1 MISLYFSEA
10 YKSLKREKG
19 ASLITVF
26 AIVISIFICTMSIVS
41 IFLSTEF
48 NKSLIEKFT
57 VSLFLNDGIPQ
68 ENKTAIKNFLENKKW
83 INKINFIDKE
93 KAKQIFIKETGE
105 DFGELLEINPLPES
119 FQITLNSQRLSIKDF
134 DVKIKE
140 LNKINGINDIIYD
153 YEFILKLFK
162 FISSIQI
169 FLFIFSFFTVFLSL
183 YLIYSTNRLIYKSR
197 VEIYNIMKLV
207 GARLISIKMPIYLNG
222 SILSMISITICL
234 IIVNFLLLGLTN
246 LFNIVNFTRI
256 IIIINVVIPILGLSF
271 GILGGVFSTK
281 NINLNIERV

>member
-1 MISLYFSEA
+1 MFSLYISEA

-19 ASLITVF
+19 ASLLTIF
-26 AIVISIFICTMSIVS
+26 AIVISIIICTLSIVS

-57 VSLFLNDGIPQ
+57 VSLFLDDGISQ
-68 ENKTAIKNFLENKKW
+68 ESVASLNELLHNEKW
-83 INKINFIDKE
+83 INKIIFIDKE
-93 KAKQIFIKETGE
+93 KAKSIFIKETGE
-105 DFGELLEINPLPES
+105 DFGALLEINPLPES
-119 FQITLNSQRLSIKDF
+119 FQITLNSQKISFNDF
-134 DVKIKE
+134 DKKIKV
-140 LNKINGINDIIYD
+140 LKKIDGISDVVYD
-153 YEFILKLFK
+153 YEFVVKLLK

-169 FLFIFSFFTVFLSL
+169 FLFVFSFLTVLLSL

-222 SILSMISITICL
+222 SILGVISSTICL

-246 LFNIVNFTRI
+246 LINIVNFTRL
-256 IIIINVVIPILGLSF
+256 IIIINAAIPILGISF
-271 GILGGVFSTK
+271 GVLGGFFSTK

>member
-26 AIVISIFICTMSIVS
+26 AIVISIIICTMSIVS

-57 VSLFLNDGIPQ
+57 VSLFLNEGVTP
-68 ENKTAIKNFLENKKW
+68 ETKSNIKDLLENKKW
-83 INKINFIDKE
+83 VNKIKFIDKE
-93 KAKQIFIKETGE
+93 KAKQVFIKETGE
-105 DFGELLEINPLPES
+105 DFGALLEINPLPES
-119 FQITLNSQRLSIKDF
+119 FQITLNSQKLSIKDF
-134 DVKIKE
+134 DIKIKE
-140 LNKINGINDIIYD
+140 LNKVDGINDVVYD

-169 FLFIFSFFTVFLSL
+169 FLFIFSFLTVFLSL
-183 YLIYSTNRLIYKSR
+183 YLIYSTNKLIYKSR

-234 IIVNFLLLGLTN
+234 IIVNFSLLGLTN
-246 LFNIVNFTRI
+246 LFNIVNFTRL
-256 IIIINVVIPILGLSF
+256 IIIINVAIPILGLSF